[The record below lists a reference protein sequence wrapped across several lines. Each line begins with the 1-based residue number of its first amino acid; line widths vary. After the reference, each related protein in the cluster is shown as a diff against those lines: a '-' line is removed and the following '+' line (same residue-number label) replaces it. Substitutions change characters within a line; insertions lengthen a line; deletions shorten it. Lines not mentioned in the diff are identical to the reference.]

1 MTKFADI
8 AARCDAIEECYE
20 FMLAYAAQ
28 GVADDRESRAGS
40 QLREL
45 LSRAVAAAAGL
56 PEAYATTVVALGFG
70 PEQPY
75 KDFLIVLHADTTKA
89 LAAMRLVLAQP
100 RISSQLV
107 DNLNASLHV
116 RTLLTDVFLLD
127 EIVSMQQA
135 LPPSA
140 ATAPGGPT
148 A

>member
-1 MTKFADI
+1 MTDLGDI
-8 AARCDAIEECYE
+8 AACCDAIEECYE

-28 GVADDRESRAGS
+28 GIVDDRESRAGS

-45 LSRAVAAAAGL
+45 LSRAVDAASGL
-56 PEAYATTVVALGFG
+56 SEAYAATVVVLGRK

-75 KDFLIVLHADTTKA
+75 KDFLDVLHADTVKA
-89 LAAMRLVLAQP
+89 LAAMRLVLVQP

-127 EIVSMQQA
+127 EVVRPHQSAPPVS
-135 LPPSA
+135 
-140 ATAPGGPT
+140 ATASDR
-148 A
+148 